1 MSRYK
6 RHALLYTY
14 NGTFLSADGFII
26 ETGMFTAG
34 LLCAVIFQ
42 KSCQTEFRNLFVW
55 FVIGIALASFLLTL
69 VWAPELTR
77 ARRLWDIKLRSA
89 DFPTSSS
96 FSFHWRLWCCR
107 DVVDLL
113 TAKEW
118 RPVAVPSWRL
128 KLFADAGAVY
138 LCFGSDDVDF
148 PYRVKVQRFL
158 LLTSLYLSSFRG

>member
-6 RHALLYTY
+6 RVTLLYTDR
-14 NGTFLSADGFII
+14 GTFLSADGLYI

-34 LLCAVIFQ
+34 FLCAVIFK
-42 KSCQTEFRNLFVW
+42 KSCQTEFCNWFLW
-55 FVIGIALASFLLTL
+55 FVMGIALPSILLTL
-69 VWAPELTR
+69 LSAPELTR
-77 ARRLWDIKLRSA
+77 ARRLWDIKFSPA

-128 KLFADAGAVY
+128 TLFADAGAVY

-148 PYRVKVQRFL
+148 PRTMKKIGWIYIWLRSQE
-158 LLTSLYLSSFRG
+158 S